1 MDMIDILGGILG
13 QKTGSS
19 ASTGGGKILKDILG
33 GNSPSR
39 GRTPEVTTAGR
50 SDIASQA
57 KELEDLLNVAGGRTQ
72 SRPGNTARPGNITL
86 PGNSGGAGS
95 VGTGSGGTAASRN
108 FPSGGPFG
116 GARQADA
123 PPPVAPAD
131 RSSPFSTPRREAPP
145 PATSGG
151 KKLGA
156 NEEAELLVKA
166 MLNAAKC
173 DQQISETEQ
182 QAIFQQIGDPSP
194 EVLNYLRQEIQ
205 KPLDVR
211 EFAWSVPVGME
222 QKVYAI
228 SIMAMDL
235 KSVAESRY
243 LEDLA
248 HGLRLSPEV
257 RNEIHRH
264 YGLSIL

>member
-13 QKTGSS
+13 QKTGSPAPS
-19 ASTGGGKILKDILG
+19 GGGKILKDILG

-39 GRTPEVTTAGR
+39 GRSSEVTTAGR
-50 SDIASQA
+50 SDIAGQA
-57 KELEDLLNVAGGRTQ
+57 KELEDLLNVAGNRSQ
-72 SRPGNTARPGNITL
+72 SRPGNFG
-86 PGNSGGAGS
+86 GGSSGGISGS
-95 VGTGSGGTAASRN
+95 SGGTSAGRS

-116 GARQADA
+116 GMRQADA
-123 PPPVAPAD
+123 PPPIAPTD
-131 RSSPFSTPRREAPP
+131 RSSPFSTPRRETPP
-145 PATSGG
+145 PATTGG
-151 KKLGA
+151 KKLSA
-156 NEEAELLVKA
+156 NEEAELLIKA

-182 QAIFQQIGDPSP
+182 QAIFQQIGDPTP

-211 EFAWSVPVGME
+211 DFAWSVPVGME
-222 QKVYAI
+222 QKVYSI

-235 KSVAESRY
+235 KTPAEARY
-243 LEDLA
+243 LEELA

-257 RNEIHRH
+257 RAEIHRH
-264 YGLSIL
+264 YGLSNS

>member
-13 QKTGSS
+13 QKAGSPAPS
-19 ASTGGGKILKDILG
+19 GGGKILKDILG

-39 GRTPEVTTAGR
+39 GRAPEVTTASR
-50 SDIASQA
+50 SDIAGQA
-57 KELEDLLNVAGGRTQ
+57 KELEDLLNVAGGRSQ
-72 SRPGNTARPGNITL
+72 SRPGTF
-86 PGNSGGAGS
+86 GNSNSNSSGNAATRS
-95 VGTGSGGTAASRN
+95 FPTG
-108 FPSGGPFG
+108 GGPFG
-116 GARQADA
+116 GQRQADA
-123 PPPVAPAD
+123 PPPVAPTE

-145 PATSGG
+145 SATSGG
-151 KKLGA
+151 KKLNS

-182 QAIFQQIGDPSP
+182 QAIFQQIGDASP

-235 KSVAESRY
+235 KTPAENRY
-243 LEDLA
+243 LEELA
-248 HGLRLSPEV
+248 HGLRLSPEI
-257 RNEIHRH
+257 RGEIHRH
-264 YGLSIL
+264 YGLASS